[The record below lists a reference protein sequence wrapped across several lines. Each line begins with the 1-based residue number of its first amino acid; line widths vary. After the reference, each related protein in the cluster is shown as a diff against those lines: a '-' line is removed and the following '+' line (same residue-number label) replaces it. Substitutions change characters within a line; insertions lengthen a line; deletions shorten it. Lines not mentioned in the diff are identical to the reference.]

1 VIWLPDER
9 SKEHAADTVSM
20 SYTARH
26 PRCGHVRAVA
36 LDKRNGSLDEFIA
49 MSLTG
54 LILSRE
60 PTEAA
65 KADLVECDV
74 CRSPEQDEMGL

>member
-1 VIWLPDER
+1 MIWLPEER
-9 SKEHAADTVSM
+9 MAEHEVSPVSM

-26 PRCGHVRAVA
+26 PACGHVRAVA

-60 PTEAA
+60 STEIAR
-65 KADLVECDV
+65 ADLGECSV
-74 CRSPEQDEMGL
+74 CRPPEQDEMGL